1 MEVRLKA
8 TMRPETQLVLLSAG
22 TEARRR
28 ATRDEITA
36 VLPKVDWNLLV
47 SVLRARKLL
56 TTLGPR
62 IVEASDGTDQGFA
75 REVYQALG
83 AGRRHGTFLQ
93 MTAQRVTAMLEREGI
108 VAMPLKGPQLSELL
122 YGDPGRRL
130 SGDVDLLVD
139 PERLTDAVAV
149 VERLGY
155 QRPTDFVYPSG
166 LPQLHYA
173 LLHPQDELPPIELH
187 WRVHWY
193 EDRFARER
201 LLPRADKAPA
211 GWRPAPAAELACL
224 LLFYARDGFVDLR
237 LAADLAAWWDVYG
250 TGVGKGEI
258 EEIMACYPAL
268 ARALTASLLVSETV
282 VGLPASRILRT
293 TPRLRLRDRL
303 AIRLADPNPTVRRS
317 QLHADIGFVDGLLT
331 PTRDLGDFA
340 RRQIFLPRDV
350 FSEYARHVDFRARSP
365 FDYSLRVV
373 ARYGIAGMKALRG
386 PKFA

>member
-1 MEVRLKA
+1 
-8 TMRPETQLVLLSAG
+8 MRSEARLVLLSAG

-28 ATRDEITA
+28 ATRDEVTA
-36 VLPKVDWNLLV
+36 ILPEVDWSLLATM
-47 SVLRARKLL
+47 LRARKLL

-62 IVEASDGTDQGFA
+62 IVEASDGADQGFV
-75 REVYQALG
+75 REVDQALE
-83 AGRRHGTFLQ
+83 AGLRHGAFLQ
-93 MTAQRVTAMLEREGI
+93 LTAMRVAAMLEREGI
-108 VAMPLKGPQLSELL
+108 VSVPLKGSQLSELL

-130 SGDVDLLVD
+130 SNDIDLLVD

-149 VERLGY
+149 IEGLGY
-155 QRPTDFVYPSG
+155 QGPTDFVYPSG
-166 LPQLHYA
+166 LPQLHFA
-173 LLHPQDELPPIELH
+173 LLHPRDELPPIELH

-193 EDRFARER
+193 EESFARER
-201 LLPRADKAPA
+201 LLPRADEAPA
-211 GWRPAPAAELACL
+211 DWRPAPAAELACL

-237 LAADLAAWWDVYG
+237 LAADLAAWWDIFG
-250 TGVGKGEI
+250 AGVGEGEI
-258 EEIMACYPAL
+258 EEIMAGYPEL
-268 ARALTASLLVSETV
+268 ARALTASLLVAEAV
-282 VGLPASRILRT
+282 VGLPASRILGA

-350 FSEYARHVDFRARSP
+350 FTQYARHADFRARSP
-365 FDYSLRVV
+365 FDYSLRVLV
-373 ARYGIAGMKALRG
+373 RYSIAGMRALRG